1 MVWGSGCASAVTQT
15 VLSKHPDVSAEAL
28 CQGKNLDWSPRG
40 LPTFLA
46 DFQLFHLKVYQE
58 RRVII
63 TDKRQLWVAK
73 NGFSMCF
80 GCLPHF
86 SLWIFLCDE
95 VQFQI
100 TVWRVGNRS
109 FSTELQLSPD
119 WVPFPVSPLIQG
131 EEQACLV
138 SWNSGVFT
146 SNLQWTTAWAGTQ
159 GRGLLMKNQFHEGSV
174 PVNICREKIWLCKDT
189 QNSEIFLLR

>member
-1 MVWGSGCASAVTQT
+1 MLILMVWGSGCASAVTQT

-100 TVWRVGNRS
+100 TVLIMLFAYENMQR
-109 FSTELQLSPD
+109 
-119 WVPFPVSPLIQG
+119 PFKCSLTSYHLHTGRQAPRFYCPL
-131 EEQACLV
+131 
-138 SWNSGVFT
+138 F
-146 SNLQWTTAWAGTQ
+146 
-159 GRGLLMKNQFHEGSV
+159 K
-174 PVNICREKIWLCKDT
+174 
-189 QNSEIFLLR
+189 SE